1 LPDHRYL
8 MVVAVR
14 HEHRRS
20 GLARLLT
27 ESIFAEM
34 QGDGVRTV
42 SWLVHP
48 HNHASMSF
56 SRTVFPEANETYPP
70 EDKPY
75 VSFLLRLNDD

>member
-1 LPDHRYL
+1 
-8 MVVAVR
+8 
-14 HEHRRS
+14 
-20 GLARLLT
+20 
-27 ESIFAEM
+27 M
-34 QGDGVRTV
+34 QADGVRTV